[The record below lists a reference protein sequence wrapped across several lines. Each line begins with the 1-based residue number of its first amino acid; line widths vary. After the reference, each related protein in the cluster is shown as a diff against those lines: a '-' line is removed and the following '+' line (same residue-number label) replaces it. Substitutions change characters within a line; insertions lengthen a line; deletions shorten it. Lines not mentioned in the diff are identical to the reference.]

1 MNDKKLL
8 PQYEIE
14 GFDPNES
21 LTIVEEIGD
30 DGQPKQTLF
39 MRFQE
44 SLAWFLTIYPDG
56 CLNHVFNNLNERKAT
71 VTASVYRH
79 VNDARPA
86 ATATCTRFFD
96 ESINGP
102 YYEQNAVT
110 AAYRKALGYLG
121 FGTPLDAHPTEGQ
134 KVASATDVIEK
145 SEAGVEI
152 VVPRPFIRNI
162 DETDAEQPDVPVP
175 EIPSVPEVKKPP
187 KSKDTDT
194 PAPVMPKTLD
204 EAKMVLMPAGEFKGQ
219 TIAAAAAAKGDSYI
233 RWWADKIKSGRYAG
247 SPFAKA
253 VAIYCEFTGC

>member
-1 MNDKKLL
+1 MSNKKNLL

-14 GFDPNES
+14 GFDPNEC
-21 LTIVEEIGD
+21 LTVVQEI
-30 DGQPKQTLF
+30 DGEGQVKETLF

-102 YYEQNAVT
+102 YYEQNAIT

-121 FGTPLDAHPTEGQ
+121 FGTPLDAHVCEGQ
-134 KVASATDVIEK
+134 KVVNAVEVVEK

-152 VVPRPFIRNI
+152 PIPRPSARNI
-162 DETDAEQPDVPVP
+162 ESISEEKEKSAEQPVANPA
-175 EIPSVPEVKKPP
+175 EEKKPETV
-187 KSKDTDT
+187 K
-194 PAPVMPKTLD
+194 MPTTLED
-204 EAKMVLMPAGEFKGQ
+204 AKQVLVPAGEFKGQ
-219 TIAAAAAAKGDSYI
+219 TIEVAAQAKGDSYI